1 MKRLA
6 FLALMMLVIGSLI
19 GCARPASD
27 LAVCDG
33 SAAARDAHTAALLA
47 DGGDQSVLTGARLLA
62 LLDAAC
68 GD

>member
-1 MKRLA
+1 MLLGIGLTTGCTA
-6 FLALMMLVIGSLI
+6 ATDTNALCG
-19 GCARPASD
+19 
-27 LAVCDG
+27 G
-33 SAAARDAHTAALLA
+33 SADARNAHTAALLA